1 MPLTATWMDTE
12 SAMLSEVSQTRKG
25 KYSMTCLYV
34 GRFKGWSDLM
44 SEGLLGH
51 IFSDLM
57 LLSAGTS
64 AGIVVCPCG
73 CLCVLAVWWLGSK
86 SMHS

>member
-34 GRFKGWSDLM
+34 ESKQWHKWLFK
-44 SEGLLGH
+44 
-51 IFSDLM
+51 
-57 LLSAGTS
+57 
-64 AGIVVCPCG
+64 
-73 CLCVLAVWWLGSK
+73 K
-86 SMHS
+86 